1 MHTSALPHRL
11 LAALLQPLL
20 LALLLAMPALAAS
33 AAAEATYRDDRAA
46 CMAAGAPQSRSDC
59 LREAGAARAEA
70 GRGGL
75 KTPTPQALA
84 ENAKRRCAVHT
95 DPLVRTSCERMAAG
109 EGSVSGSVDGGGT
122 LKSLTVTV
130 PAAGASAP
138 KPAN

>member
-1 MHTSALPHRL
+1 MHTPALPHRL
-11 LAALLQPLL
+11 LATLL
-20 LALLLAMPALAAS
+20 LALLPALPALAAS

-75 KTPTPQALA
+75 KTATPQ
-84 ENAKRRCAVHT
+84 

-130 PAAGASAP
+130 PAAAGASAP